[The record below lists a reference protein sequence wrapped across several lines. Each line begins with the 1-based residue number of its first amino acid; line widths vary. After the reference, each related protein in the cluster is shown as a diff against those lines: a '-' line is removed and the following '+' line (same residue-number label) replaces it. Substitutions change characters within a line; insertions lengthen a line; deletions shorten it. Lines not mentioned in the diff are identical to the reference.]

1 MKKSSILVATLA
13 TLLFTACSSVPITG
27 RKQMNLVSNADVLTS
42 SLTQYQSYMSKATP
56 IKGTASAAMVERVG
70 KRIAAATE
78 NYLRQNGM
86 ESELQ
91 NYSWEFNLVK
101 DDNVNAF
108 CMPGGKIVVYEGILK
123 YVKTD
128 DDLAVVLGHEVAH
141 AVAKHSNERMSQQV
155 LAQYGGT
162 ALGLALGGS
171 SQATQAIAS
180 QVYGLGAQYGVML
193 PFSRK
198 HETEADYMGLVLMTI
213 AGYNPEAAT
222 QFWQRMSEGST
233 TTTPEIMSTHP
244 SDDTRISKLQKALP
258 EVREKYAPR
267 VALPIANA
275 PASDVQKKS
284 TPKKSATTTQKSKTS
299 KAKRK

>member
-1 MKKSSILVATLA
+1 MKKSSILVTTAVA
-13 TLLFTACSSVPITG
+13 LLFTACATVPITG
-27 RKQMNLVSNADVLTS
+27 RKQMNLVSNSEVLAS
-42 SLTQYQSYMSKATP
+42 SLTQYQTYMSKATP

-128 DDLAVVLGHEVAH
+128 DDLAVVMGHEVAH
-141 AVAKHSNERMSQQV
+141 AVAKHSNERMSQQM

-162 ALGLALGGS
+162 ALGIALGGS

-198 HETEADYMGLVLMTI
+198 HEKEADYMGLVLMSI
-213 AGYNPEAAT
+213 AGYNPQAST
-222 QFWQRMSEGST
+222 QFWQRMSEGGSNA
-233 TTTPEIMSTHP
+233 TPEFMSTHP
-244 SDDTRISKLQKALP
+244 SDATRISALQKALP
-258 EVREKYAPR
+258 EVEEKYSPR
-267 VALPIANA
+267 VSLPIAQ
-275 PASDVQKKS
+275 PATSTSKKS
-284 TPKKSATTTQKSKTS
+284 TSTAKKKTS
-299 KAKRK
+299 KTTRK